1 MTGAAHDPGIS
12 AKLRYT
18 TSTDMTLR
26 LSDPPTGSAKSTFS
40 Y

>member
-18 TSTDMTLR
+18 TSTDMTVSSR
-26 LSDPPTGSAKSTFS
+26 GRGVAGGRERRA
-40 Y
+40 